1 MHWSSGLGRWRC
13 SRRRPDRARR
23 LRTAAAASPVRRTA
37 RPAFGGPGV
46 RRAATASSSPAGVRP
61 RGPSRGRRVRRPP
74 CRHHASHL
82 SPRRHRVFR
91 KSPEDADGCSH
102 AAVAVSELRG
112 TAERT
117 KAPEGVR
124 GQGPRAGRCEG
135 LRTGWRGPAGRTML
149 GNGTS
154 WRLHVAMPQIYVALQ
169 HCTRGSA
176 WRGCCASATLR
187 APGAT
192 TGGRGTLPD
201 FAGIEGLP
209 LGPAARQWRTGDGKG
224 RGFAASAS
232 RRV

>member
-1 MHWSSGLGRWRC
+1 MFRTMSS
-13 SRRRPDRARR
+13 
-23 LRTAAAASPVRRTA
+23 ASSDGDVLTG
-37 RPAFGGPGV
+37 GGPPKSAAQ
-46 RRAATASSSPAGVRP
+46 RATSSSTAL
-61 RGPSRGRRVRRPP
+61 S
-74 CRHHASHL
+74 
-82 SPRRHRVFR
+82 SPRSTSVSSPTPGFR

-102 AAVAVSELRG
+102 AAVAASELRC

-124 GQGPRAGRCEG
+124 GHGLRAGRCEG

-176 WRGCCASATLR
+176 WRGCCADTTPC

-192 TGGRGTLPD
+192 IGGRATLPD

-209 LGPAARQWRTGDGKG
+209 LGRAARQWRTGDGKG